1 MIEVTGLE
9 LVQKSLPRVCVL
21 TGVPSETWRRFR
33 FATLPLGAWMSMGPL
48 SFSSEHSVSGY
59 LPLTRASH
67 LKLAVLTWLPAAII
81 VLGAILAGLGAVYGL
96 PSSDPT
102 VSNVAAVLLFL
113 GLVAVSSGGIALLVL
128 KRLVG
133 PQGKVMSDG
142 GGSDR
147 SETIVELSRVHPAF
161 VAAVHLT
168 RGAAQDQGKRS
179 S

>member
-1 MIEVTGLE
+1 
-9 LVQKSLPRVCVL
+9 
-21 TGVPSETWRRFR
+21 
-33 FATLPLGAWMSMGPL
+33 
-48 SFSSEHSVSGY
+48 
-59 LPLTRASH
+59 

-113 GLVAVSSGGIALLVL
+113 GLVAVSTGGIALLVL
-128 KRLVG
+128 KPLVG

-142 GGSDR
+142 GGLDR

-168 RGAAQDQGKRS
+168 RGAAQDQGKPSR
-179 S
+179 